1 MAKMTPREN
10 SSLMGANPYNA
21 KKDWDDEGKTGKE
34 FVSADDSMS
43 YVNKTKT
50 VVMDKMEDTPEP
62 VVEETPMDVAPTENR
77 YEKVDYKK
85 RYDDLKRHYDKKVNG
100 FKTAEKEL
108 RKQLNDNAPKYTPP
122 SSPEE
127 LEQFKKDNPSIYN
140 VVETVSHMTQGKQLT
155 DLETKLNEVT
165 EKLAIAEAEAAYS
178 QLKSLVP
185 DFEEVRNSE
194 DFHAWAEQ
202 QPQQIQDWVYNNRTD
217 VGLAATAIE
226 LYKASIG
233 QATPQTQQPPQST
246 QQRADYEVSVQ
257 QSKEEPTSKEK
268 VWTSAEIGSL
278 STTQYEQYREEIDKA
293 FAEGRVLLS

>member
-278 STTQYEQYREEIDKA
+278 STTQYEQYREEIDQA